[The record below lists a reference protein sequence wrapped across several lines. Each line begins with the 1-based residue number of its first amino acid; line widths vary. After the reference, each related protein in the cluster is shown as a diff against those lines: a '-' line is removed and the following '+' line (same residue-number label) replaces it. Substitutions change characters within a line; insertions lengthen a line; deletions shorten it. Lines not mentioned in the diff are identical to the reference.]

1 MILLTVVYF
10 IGYTTKEFLVWGSL
24 MPKKKV
30 CILFFILFVSFF
42 VQSIFAQDVGELKSY
57 KASFSKDVSLSKD
70 DALNENYY
78 YEWILYLSK
87 FLNWDI
93 EIVDTDLSLS
103 KKVAALK
110 AGTIDMLPALEK
122 TPQRELEM
130 NFSNEIVGKNL
141 FFLVKA
147 KSNETIVDG
156 DYDTY
161 RNKKIGLIEGSPIN
175 SYFFSFASDMGFFI
189 PENNDEAIKYVRDN
203 NLIGQDSILMKDV
216 IWFHNLDDI
225 TQSLLDGEVDL
236 CLIPSYNATF
246 DYQLLDT
253 IEGGSLYV
261 ALRKGLE
268 DEIPNID
275 SAIKSLYRYYP
286 TLINDLNIKYKIIPY
301 EEEFDFDEL
310 AYIEYLKDN
319 NITINAIVLPD
330 FFPFTARGD
339 TEGIMEEIASYI
351 GDKAGIKINLIFASD
366 MVDYNNKLASDDI
379 DLSFMYDKDETAVE
393 FVEMKKTLPYYTS
406 DVVKLTSKTNYNV
419 RTIGIVNDA
428 PLRDRYYEHLDFEPI
443 RFDTKKEAVEAIK
456 KGLVDCVFMTSEE
469 ASYWMSQDYANK
481 LVQSSIATPPIRFSI
496 GVKKTSDIELF
507 SILNKVIYSVDQNA
521 VNTLV
526 NSYMLQFKDESHSV
540 KRFVYNNPLAILVII
555 AILFLF
561 VLTYINF
568 RNKVKQEKVANDY
581 NKQLE
586 DSLQNEKKASNAKND
601 FIAKMSHDMRT
612 PMNTIIG
619 LSILGQDEE
628 DDGTKQKYFEQI
640 GESGNYLLSLVNDV
654 LNMQRL
660 NWGEIELKRSNVDF
674 KKLIDSIFTI
684 VSSRARDKH
693 ISLKMNDNVSK
704 DYSCLYFDRMR
715 VEQILINIIN
725 NAVKYTPDYGVVTV
739 DVNYKKDIIE
749 KDGKN
754 KNLFEKG
761 ILVDGEKGDI
771 LFVTFDICDNGVGI
785 SKEFIPKLFAP
796 FTQEESKLSTN
807 EGGAG
812 LGLAIVKG
820 LIDPMGGIIDVDS
833 TLGVGT
839 QFHVTIP
846 FAISHSMQKND
857 ENLNEIDLIL
867 DGKRALLFED
877 IAINEMITTK
887 LLNNK
892 NIDVDGAENGEVG
905 LSLYLDKPPFTYD
918 FILMDVRMPVM
929 NGLDATKA
937 IRESGRDD
945 AKTIP
950 IIALSANAMKDDI
963 DQSIKAGMNDH
974 IAKPIVP
981 EYMYKTIA
989 VQLTKDGHEEV

>member
-1 MILLTVVYF
+1 
-10 IGYTTKEFLVWGSL
+10 
-24 MPKKKV
+24 
-30 CILFFILFVSFF
+30 
-42 VQSIFAQDVGELKSY
+42 VQSSFARDVDGRKSY
-57 KASFSKDVSLSKD
+57 KVSFSKYASLND
-70 DALNENYY
+70 EAELNENYY
-78 YEWILYLSK
+78 YEWIQYLSK
-87 FLNWDI
+87 FINWNF
-93 EIVDTDLSLS
+93 EVVDVDKSFNEQLD
-103 KKVAALK
+103 ALK
-110 AGTIDMLPALEK
+110 DGTIDMIPALER
-122 TPQRELEM
+122 TPERESKFI
-130 NFSNEIVGKNL
+130 FSNMSVGKNM
-141 FFLVKA
+141 FFVVKN
-147 KSNETIVDG
+147 KENTDISKGV
-156 DYDTY
+156 YQTY
-161 RNKKIGLIEGSPIN
+161 RNKKIGLIEGSTVN

-189 PENNDEAIKYVRDN
+189 PELDAQAISEAKNSGAIE
-203 NLIGQDSILMKDV
+203 QDDALMKGV
-216 IWFHNLDDI
+216 VWFDNLQDL
-225 TQSLLDGEVDL
+225 TQSLLDGEIDM
-236 CLIPSYNATF
+236 CLLPSYNSTL
-246 DYQLLDT
+246 DYDILDT
-253 IEGGSLYV
+253 VEGGNLYV

-268 DEIPNID
+268 DQIPYID
-275 SAIKSLYRYYP
+275 SAIKSLNKYYP
-286 TLINDLNIKYKIIPY
+286 TLINELSIKYKIIPTDDEFTL
-301 EEEFDFDEL
+301 EEQ
-310 AYIEYLKDN
+310 AYLTYLKEN
-319 NITINAIVLPD
+319 NITINALVLPD
-330 FFPFTARGD
+330 FFPFVDATDEGD
-339 TEGIMEEIASYI
+339 IISSIAAFI
-351 GDKAGIKINLIFASD
+351 ADKAGMNINIIYSTD
-366 MVDYNNKLASDDI
+366 MIDYYNKLASDDI

-393 FVEMKKTLPYYTS
+393 FVEMKKTLPYYIS

-521 VNTLV
+521 VNNLV

-555 AILFLF
+555 AVLFLF

-867 DGKRALLFED
+867 DGKRALLLED